1 MTTVNLYIGLND
13 KDTKRQ
19 ELTNL
24 DAKAEISTIL
34 FKYFPN
40 GFTLQECQGMY
51 RHEDGTVVCENTIKV
66 ILFDYNISLV
76 LDAVEDLKLK
86 LNQECIAV
94 EHIKTTVNFI

>member
-19 ELTNL
+19 EITNL
-24 DAKAEISTIL
+24 DAKAEISAIL

-51 RHEDGTVVCENTIKV
+51 KHDDGTVVCENTIKV
-66 ILFDYNISLV
+66 ILFDYNMGLV
-76 LDAVEDLKLK
+76 SDAVKELKLK

-94 EHIKTTVNFI
+94 ERIETTINFV